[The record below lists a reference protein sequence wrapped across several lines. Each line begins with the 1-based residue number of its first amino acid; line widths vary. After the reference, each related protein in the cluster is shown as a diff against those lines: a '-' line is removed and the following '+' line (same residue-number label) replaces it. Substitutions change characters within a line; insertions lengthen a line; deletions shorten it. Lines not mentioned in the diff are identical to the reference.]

1 MNAMINAFVFLALNA
16 TQACAMS
23 GPESVLESLRAV
35 SRALTGQPP
44 PAIEVF
50 AVPGAGLPPIDAP
63 EAGEAFSHFFERIT
77 RGGRFPGIRLD
88 APAAV
93 QAAFIPRIRQANWV
107 GYRNKEQRV
116 LADAG
121 VDLWFDWYKEQAPVR
136 LLFPDDAAAAAFR
149 ASLGKALRREGSG
162 MAVER
167 FYETPW
173 ETLGRAEK
181 QAFLNAYCL
190 EAEVFNGRT
199 LLSYVSEL
207 YGLDSSAVSAK
218 TTFRLLD
225 GPDFEREVRRLGLG
239 GAIYFRAI
247 TAPDPD
253 DKSRYV
259 VYLNEDLMV
268 KMSEFDR
275 PLLRML
281 EYAGIFI
288 HEINHVH
295 QDLAAIARGLDLSI
309 RSAEALMVLEGM
321 AEHDAL
327 AALNNAG
334 RTAGVKNPL
343 PLFAAEHAMGTVLR
357 EGNGQTGQLFPYT
370 VGLPFAAALHD
381 AAPGRRGE
389 IFESMLRVMASAV
402 PLPDALRVLF
412 GNP

>member
-1 MNAMINAFVFLALNA
+1 MINAFVFLALNA
-16 TQACAMS
+16 TQACAIS
-23 GPESVLESLRAV
+23 GPELVLESLRAV
-35 SRALTGQPP
+35 SRTLTGQPA
-44 PAIEVF
+44 PAITVPAADVF
-50 AVPGAGLPPIDAP
+50 AVPGSGLPPIDAS

-88 APAAV
+88 APSAV
-93 QAAFIPRIRQANWV
+93 QAAFLPRIRQANWV
-107 GYRNKEQRV
+107 GSRNKEQRV

-167 FYETPW
+167 FYATPW
-173 ETLGRAEK
+173 ETLG
-181 QAFLNAYCL
+181 
-190 EAEVFNGRT
+190 
-199 LLSYVSEL
+199 
-207 YGLDSSAVSAK
+207 
-218 TTFRLLD
+218 
-225 GPDFEREVRRLGLG
+225 
-239 GAIYFRAI
+239 
-247 TAPDPD
+247 
-253 DKSRYV
+253 
-259 VYLNEDLMV
+259 
-268 KMSEFDR
+268 
-275 PLLRML
+275 
-281 EYAGIFI
+281 
-288 HEINHVH
+288 
-295 QDLAAIARGLDLSI
+295 RGLDLSI

-327 AALNNAG
+327 TALKNAG

-343 PLFAAEHAMGTVLR
+343 PLFAAEHAMETVLR

-402 PLPDALRVLF
+402 PLPDALRALF
-412 GNP
+412 GRP